1 MRFGLSVPNFGD
13 FHDLRALAE
22 LAREAEEAGWDG
34 FFIWDH
40 ILYARTKRA
49 VVDPWIALAAIAMRT
64 ERIRFGPLV
73 TPLARRRPW
82 KVARETV
89 SLDHLSGGRLILG
102 VGLGF
107 PPDNEFA
114 RFGEDPDPK
123 VRAAKLDEA
132 LDILVGLWSGKTFQY
147 EGEHYQLDK
156 TVFWPPPVQQ
166 PRIPI
171 WVAGTWPKSMAPFR
185 RAARW
190 DGACPEGTGKMT
202 QADLRSLLDYIHRH
216 RTSPEPFDMVRSAAL
231 PAGDPGEVRAII
243 EEWEQAGVTWWLTG
257 VSGREGAFAE
267 MQIRI
272 RQGPPRI

>member
-13 FHDLRALAE
+13 FHDLRAVAD
-22 LAREAEEAGWDG
+22 LAREAEESGWDG

-40 ILYARTKRA
+40 ILYARAKRP
-49 VVDPWIALAAIAMRT
+49 VVDPWIALTAIAMRT

-132 LDILVGLWSGKTFQY
+132 LDILVGLWSGKTFHY
-147 EGEHYQLDK
+147 EGDHYQLDK

-171 WVAGTWPKSMAPFR
+171 WVAGTWPKNMAPFR

-190 DGACPEGTGKMT
+190 DGTCPEGTGKMT
-202 QADLRSLLDYIHRH
+202 HADLRSLLDYIHQH
-216 RTSPEPFDMVRSAAL
+216 RTSSDPFDMVRSAAL

-243 EEWEQAGVTWWLTG
+243 EGWEQAGVTWWLTG

-267 MQIRI
+267 MQARI
-272 RQGPPRI
+272 RQGPPRV